1 MTTEVSQA
9 DFKSLRLSR
18 LQRRMH
24 KILRKSL
31 ELKQRKENLAAGKQ
45 ELTAKISRAELIAGL
60 RNGLSYEVQKH
71 LKLRQ
76 MRMAEL
82 ARNKNQRPERQLPPR
97 EREKQQ
103 ERTRTHR
110 RQREREYTR

>member
-1 MTTEVSQA
+1 MTADVSQ
-9 DFKSLRLSR
+9 DNFRSLRLSR

-31 ELKQRKENLAAGKQ
+31 ELKRRKENIAAGKQ

-60 RNGLSYEVQKH
+60 RNGLSYEAQKN
-71 LKLRQ
+71 LRLRQ

-82 ARNKNQRPERQLPPR
+82 ARNKNERPERQLPPR
-97 EREKQQ
+97 ERERQRQRQK
-103 ERTRTHR
+103 ERP
-110 RQREREYTR
+110 RQREYEHTR